1 MYQRQYFTAIQHDYI
16 AATQRASESK
26 ANESLAGPLLLLLPP
41 PPASKLEY
49 KLLLGYIIYRTLQQ
63 PLH

>member
-1 MYQRQYFTAIQHDYI
+1 LLLHTE
-16 AATQRASESK
+16 RASESRSK
-26 ANESLAGPLLLLLPP
+26 ANESLAGPLLLLLLLLLLP

>member
-1 MYQRQYFTAIQHDYI
+1 LLLHTE
-16 AATQRASESK
+16 RASESRSK
-26 ANESLAGPLLLLLPP
+26 ANESLAGPLLLLLLLLP